1 MCSALESS
9 IGLLLEL
16 AEAVE
21 LSSCEASV
29 SSCEPET
36 PSVVS
41 RRASV
46 TPQQPQGG
54 VGLNLFDRKIS
65 RQDDEVTF
73 LGGLDNCEPVE

>member
-1 MCSALESS
+1 M
-9 IGLLLEL
+9 LLEL

-41 RRASV
+41 RRSMV
-46 TPQQPQGG
+46 FDPLEVVILGLGVLRHSLSTGLQPLSLERLV
-54 VGLNLFDRKIS
+54 VGCLARAL
-65 RQDDEVTF
+65 
-73 LGGLDNCEPVE
+73 P